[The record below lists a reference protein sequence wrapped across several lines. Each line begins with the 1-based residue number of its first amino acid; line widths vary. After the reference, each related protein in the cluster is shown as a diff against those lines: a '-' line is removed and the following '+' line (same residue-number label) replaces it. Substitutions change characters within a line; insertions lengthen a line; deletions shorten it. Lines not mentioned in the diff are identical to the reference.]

1 MAAYK
6 GKNSRK
12 FQKSQYILA
21 FLLLVVLIL
30 LGFLYVLISNRLNNP
45 ESVETTAINP
55 AATVEEG
62 VEDVANTELDS
73 IELQKIV
80 DNWVNSN
87 EGTASVVIADT
98 DNYILAT
105 SNPDKSYFAASI
117 YKLYVA
123 YAGYQQL
130 DNGEINPDE
139 IYINNYTRQGC
150 LDIMIRDSDS
160 PCAEK
165 LWNEIGKED
174 LTRQLVSLG
183 INDTSMV
190 AITTTAEDA
199 ALMLSLIARGEGL
212 SEKSKNDFLA
222 SMEEQDDL
230 YRRGLP
236 SGFSEL
242 TVYNKVGWNLQ
253 KEWHDTA
260 IVELKDGRKLIVTI
274 MSENIGFRQIS
285 EFGKSLEEYLLT
297 L

>member
-1 MAAYK
+1 MVAYK

-12 FQKSQYILA
+12 FQKGQYILA

-30 LGFLYVLISNRLNNP
+30 LGFLYVVISNRLNNP
-45 ESVETTAINP
+45 EPVETTVINP
-55 AATVEEG
+55 VVTMEEG
-62 VEDVANTELDS
+62 VEDVANTEPDS

-87 EGTASVVIADT
+87 QGTASVVISDT
-98 DNYILAT
+98 DNNIIAT
-105 SNPDKSYFAASI
+105 SNPDQSYFAASI

-139 IYINNYTRQGC
+139 IYINNYTRRGC

-190 AITTTAEDA
+190 AITTTVEDA

-212 SEKSKNDFLA
+212 SEESKNDFLA

-253 KEWHDTA
+253 QEWHDTA
-260 IVELKDGRKLIVTI
+260 IVELKDGRKIIVTI
-274 MSENIGFRQIS
+274 MSENIGFRKIL